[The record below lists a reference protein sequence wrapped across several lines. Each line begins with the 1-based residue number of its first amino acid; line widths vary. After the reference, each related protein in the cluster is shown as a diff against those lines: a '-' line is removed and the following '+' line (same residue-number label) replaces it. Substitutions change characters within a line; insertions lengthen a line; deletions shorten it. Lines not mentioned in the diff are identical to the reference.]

1 MANFSKK
8 FLSLLENMRSSNY
21 IMEDDA
27 ATGKETKKEKTGF
40 FGDRTSTG
48 KSQRRSDNKETRLE
62 DKFTKGDKFVI
73 RAYIKAVDLLQG
85 QVLATRID
93 IFNTIKNKM
102 SGSKYGDPILRS
114 ADTLLTLVVSLKRN
128 AEKTAQSEGS
138 RLEVSSNASEI
149 ESFQNAYSKYEAEY
163 EEIQKKWNEAKIKE
177 QDEKP
182 VLAANQ
188 NIEKSLNVAK
198 KFFAEAQADFTSSFS
213 EFVPKKTDDKKDDSK
228 ESGTKTGGDEI
239 TTTIKQ
245 GTTPKGKDAEIV
257 IEVKK
262 LIYDKL
268 SKAKAFTSEKFW
280 KEVYKNYPN
289 ITAIFGPN
297 TGTLIKSV
305 KAIILKDDPT
315 SDINPLFYRTLKT
328 TTITIKES
336 VDNNWGK
343 LLSFESFMKSKIN
356 ENDGEVVID
365 LSQISS
371 AIKKA
376 KESSTSSSSNKS
388 KSKSSSSSGSSSG
401 KSNVPEDPA
410 TPFKTKDA
418 GNKFREWVNKKYPDW
433 AKENSLD
440 ASGSENNSYIRK
452 AYVEYGE
459 EYNKATSTP
468 EVKKIE
474 GKEMNTLLAKLKKY
488 SSKVQLQ
495 LTTSTGDPVI
505 LFYSGKAYGH
515 LYNNYQVI
523 YTNTDGGKKQW
534 TGTYDPA
541 KEMVTFPGGKS
552 WKLEYVVKCTITEG
566 LSMDKETLDKVNKAN
581 ELLVKMSDMIVA
593 KFGDTGFWKPF
604 KGRINDDEDAA
615 VAAFSKWYGKTIED
629 AYYNPAINR
638 IKQVSNSKAKTNLLK
653 NTTES
658 NRFQF
663 DKLINKLYGS
673 SGTDTYK
680 WTIYKSDGTTKSY
693 SVDTDF

>member
-27 ATGKETKKEKTGF
+27 ATGTETKKEKTGF

-239 TTTIKQ
+239 TTTIKK
-245 GTTPKGKDAEIV
+245 GKTTPTGKDAEIV

-262 LIYDKL
+262 LIYGIYKDTALGKQ
-268 SKAKAFTSEKFW
+268 AYW

-297 TGTLIKSV
+297 TASLIKTV
-305 KAIILKDDPT
+305 KGTMSNMSADTT
-315 SDINPLFYRTLKT
+315 SDINPLFYKTLKT
-328 TTITIKES
+328 AKVKES
-336 VDNNWGK
+336 IDNNWGK
-343 LLSFESFMKSKIN
+343 IVSFESFMKSKIN
-356 ENDGEVVID
+356 ENEGDIVID
-365 LSQISS
+365 LSKIGQSIE
-371 AIKKA
+371 
-376 KESSTSSSSNKS
+376 KESSPSNKS

-401 KSNVPEDPA
+401 KSNVPSEPA
-410 TPFKTKDA
+410 APFKTKED

-440 ASGSENNSYIRK
+440 ASGPENNSYIRK

-459 EYNKATSTP
+459 KYSKETSTP
-468 EVKKIE
+468 EVEKMD
-474 GKEMNTLLAKLKKY
+474 GKQMNTLLAKIKEYSKK
-488 SSKVQLQ
+488 VELQ
-495 LTTSTGDPVI
+495 LTTGSGDPVI
-505 LFYSGKAYGH
+505 LFYSGKVYGH
-515 LYNNYQVI
+515 IYNNYMVS
-523 YTNTDGGKKQW
+523 YVNTEGGKKVW
-534 TGTYDPA
+534 WGVFKKDN
-541 KEMVTFPGGKS
+541 
-552 WKLEYVVKCTITEG
+552 EYVSFGAGKHFNLKSVVLCSITEK
-566 LSMDKETLDKVNKAN
+566 LSMTPEESEKMTKADS
-581 ELLVKMSDMIVA
+581 LLIKMSEMIIA

-638 IKQVSNSKAKTNLLK
+638 AKQLTNSKGKTNLLK

-673 SGTDTYK
+673 TSNDTYR